1 MQKAD
6 RFIMD
11 RFLKK
16 ISDYIAV
23 KCPLDRD
30 VLHLVA
36 LSGGAD
42 SVALLLSLR
51 ALGYRVEAAHCNFH
65 LRGEES
71 DRDEAFCKLLC
82 ESKEVKLHLAHFD
95 TRAFASLR
103 RMSIEM
109 VARELRYD
117 WFRRLAHDI
126 GAADICVGHHLE
138 DSAETVILNL
148 VRGTGIH
155 GLAGIQPLNDG
166 VARPMLGCTRKEIE
180 EYLRRVGQNY
190 VVDSTNM
197 EEDAQRNK
205 IRLSVV
211 PLLCSINTAAQNNIA
226 RTAEYV
232 GEACRVFDSAI
243 EQSVERIFV
252 DGKINVSDLKQEIS
266 PEYVLYT
273 ILSRHSFSSAQAEDV
288 FSRIDSSDTLE
299 WQSPTHQLLL
309 SRGVLIL
316 EEREKAPFADMK
328 IPMEGRYVSQNGEVV
343 AVSFEEVT
351 AGFRASRLPFEATL
365 DAEKVRFPLTLRRVA
380 DGDRFVPY
388 GMRGSRLISD
398 FLTDRRLNL
407 FEKRRQLV
415 LVDGEG
421 RIVWVVG
428 LRTDNRFAVTK
439 ATKRVVRIL
448 HK

>member
-1 MQKAD
+1 M
-6 RFIMD
+6 
-11 RFLKK
+11 
-16 ISDYIAV
+16 

-30 VLHLVA
+30 ALHLVA

-109 VARELRYD
+109 AARELRYD

-243 EQSVERIFV
+243 EQSVERIETRDFARICTIYNSQPAFV
-252 DGKINVSDLKQEIS
+252 LVGSGWRCFHAYRLLRHPRVAVAHSSVAPIARRSYPRRTRKGAIRRHENSYGRALCEPEWRSRGGFLRRSDSWLPRVAPTLRGYPRRRKGEIPAHVAAGGRWRQVCS
-266 PEYVLYT
+266 L
-273 ILSRHSFSSAQAEDV
+273 RHERVATDKRFPDRPPFQSLREASSACRRRRRRQ
-288 FSRIDSSDTLE
+288 DSLGRR
-299 WQSPTHQLLL
+299 PTHRQPLCRDK
-309 SRGVLIL
+309 SHKARG
-316 EEREKAPFADMK
+316 ENSA
-328 IPMEGRYVSQNGEVV
+328 
-343 AVSFEEVT
+343 
-351 AGFRASRLPFEATL
+351 
-365 DAEKVRFPLTLRRVA
+365 
-380 DGDRFVPY
+380 
-388 GMRGSRLISD
+388 
-398 FLTDRRLNL
+398 
-407 FEKRRQLV
+407 
-415 LVDGEG
+415 
-421 RIVWVVG
+421 
-428 LRTDNRFAVTK
+428 
-439 ATKRVVRIL
+439 
-448 HK
+448 